1 MTDPNDPDDP
11 ASAGRLRS
19 ELKQER
25 PFRSPEEEAFLNV
38 FRTCAVLVGALV
50 DALRE
55 HGVSQPQY
63 NVLRI
68 LRGAGPAGLPSGEV
82 SERMVSRDPDV
93 TRLIDRMEARG
104 WVERQRGT
112 ADRRVVIVR
121 LTDAGRALTDSLD
134 APIDAL
140 HARTLGHMS
149 ADELRSLS
157 DLLERARGWSPDP

>member
-1 MTDPNDPDDP
+1 MSTNASNASNP
-11 ASAGRLRS
+11 ANEPGGRLRS

-25 PFRSPEEEAFLNV
+25 PFRSLEEEAFLNV

-50 DALRE
+50 DTLRA

-68 LRGAGPAGLPSGEV
+68 LRGAGPDGLPSGEV

-134 APIDAL
+134 APVDAL
-140 HARTLGHMS
+140 HARALGHLS
-149 ADELRSLS
+149 ADELRTLS
-157 DLLERARGWSPDP
+157 ALLERARG